1 MNDISE
7 LTARNLSLEELAER
21 LRDHEDV
28 AVRVLA
34 LRVIEAELSEYAAEE
49 FE

>member
-7 LTARNLSLEELAER
+7 LTARNLSLDELAER

-34 LRVIEAELSEYAAEE
+34 LRVIDEIVESEGNE
-49 FE
+49 F